1 MFDSETLKK
10 FEFLSLVSNKTFAGV
25 RSGARRNAMLGGG
38 LEFVDYREYA
48 YGDDLRNLDWNV
60 YARFETPLIKRFEE
74 EGDLRVYLFLDCS
87 KSMGETREAVKF
99 DYAKHVAAALA
110 YISLAKSDAV
120 AIVPFAEKPG
130 RFFPPIRGKE
140 RFLEVARFLETLEPM
155 DAQTDITSSVRRALE
170 KIKEPGL
177 AIFVSDFFDK
187 NGLDGALEQLLAR
200 RFEPVVLQIY
210 EPFDAEPQLRGDFVF
225 TDVETG
231 ATKQLTVDATVL
243 KRYKKRFRQ
252 FVESN
257 KTSCVKR
264 GLRFYETSTLT
275 PFDSFLLNVT
285 RDNGL
290 GR

>member
-10 FEFLSLVSNKTFAGV
+10 FEYLALVSNKTFAGA
-25 RSGARRNAMLGGG
+25 RSGARRNAMLSGG

-74 EGDLRVYLFLDCS
+74 EGDLRVYIFLDCS
-87 KSMGETREAVKF
+87 RSMGETRDAVKSV
-99 DYAKHVAAALA
+99 YAKRLAAALA
-110 YISLAKSDAV
+110 YISLAKSDAL
-120 AIVPFAEKPG
+120 AIVPFSDKPG

-140 RFLEVARFLETLEPM
+140 RFLEVARFLKNLEPM
-155 DAQTDITSSVRRALE
+155 EAQTDITSAVRGALA

-177 AIFVSDFFDK
+177 AIFIGDFFDR

-200 RFEPVVLQIY
+200 RFEPMVLQIY
-210 EPFDAEPQLRGDFVF
+210 EPFDADPKLRGDFVF

-231 ATKQLTVDATVL
+231 AKQKLTVDAAVL
-243 KRYKKRFRQ
+243 KRYRRRFRE

-257 KTSCVKR
+257 RRSCVKR
-264 GLRFYETSTLT
+264 GLRFYATSTSE

>member
-10 FEFLSLVSNKTFAGV
+10 FEFLSLVSNKTFAGN
-25 RSGARRNAMLGGG
+25 RSGTRRNAMLGGG

-87 KSMGETREAVKF
+87 RSMGETSDAVKAV
-99 DYAKHVAAALA
+99 YAKRLTAALA
-110 YISLAKSDAV
+110 YISLAKSDTTT
-120 AIVPFAEKPG
+120 IVPFADKPG
-130 RFFPPIRGKE
+130 RFLPSIRGKD
-140 RFLEVARFLETLEPM
+140 RFLEVARFLQTLEPM
-155 DAQTDITSSVRRALE
+155 DAQTNVASAVNGALA

-177 AIFVSDFFDK
+177 AIIIGDFFDQ
-187 NGLDGALEQLLAR
+187 NGIDGALEQLLAR
-200 RFEPVVLQIY
+200 RFEPMILQIY
-210 EPFDAEPQLRGDFVF
+210 EPFEAEPKLRGDFVF

-231 ATKQLTVDATVL
+231 ATKKLTIDDAVL

-257 KTSCVKR
+257 RRACVKR
-264 GLRFYETSTLT
+264 GLRFYETSTDA
-275 PFDSFLLNVT
+275 PFDSFLLNIA

>member
-25 RSGARRNAMLGGG
+25 RSGSRRNAMLGGG

-87 KSMGETREAVKF
+87 PSMGETRDSAKAV
-99 DYAKHVAAALA
+99 YAKRLTAALA
-110 YISLAKSDAV
+110 YISLAKSDTV
-120 AIVPFAEKPG
+120 AIVPFAAKPG

-140 RFLEVARFLETLEPM
+140 RFLEVARFLENLEPM
-155 DAQTDITSSVRRALE
+155 NAQTDITSSVRGALA

-177 AIFVSDFFDK
+177 AVFISDFFDK

-200 RFEPVVLQIY
+200 RFEPMVLQIY
-210 EPFDAEPQLRGDFVF
+210 DPFDAEPKLRGDFVF

-231 ATKQLTVDATVL
+231 ATKQLTVDDAVL
-243 KRYKKRFRQ
+243 KRYKKRFRR

-257 KTSCVKR
+257 RRSCVKR
-264 GLRFYETSTLT
+264 GVRFYETSTAES
-275 PFDSFLLNVT
+275 FDSFLLNIT